1 MREKQFI
8 KEVKIYRNLPMAS
21 LMDRR
26 KVDFWRR
33 NQTCGLFPR
42 FFDVKV
48 TNTLW
53 QKLNTSQ
60 GTVMLYAAYYDN
72 RLSDQPMIRVIAAG
86 RETNRLPPLLC
97 HLWFEGI
104 PTPFEV
110 PVASGKYLVGDVVFK
125 HWHPEMYLGH
135 LLTCPIPKEIREK
148 IPVIASLVASSC
160 DKSYNAL
167 KVWNNRPKEM
177 GDFAVCLKCLWS
189 PFQENHVELAEW
201 IELNLALGASSIQIY
216 VLAVMPKTMQLLDYY
231 EQLGQ
236 VKVFK
241 MEWPGSM
248 PVTETPVAQKWFH
261 RNVTYIDASFENF
274 AYNDCLYR
282 NIYSYK
288 FLAVID
294 MDEVLMPV
302 KHNSWPELFNA
313 IIKEGKDPSDF
324 PCLMFHHFYFF
335 GNKTTNPSI
344 GFKILDTDLR
354 TDIVFPKGFQVKGF
368 FNTQKV
374 LIAFNHFH
382 LGCISNGSCNVV
394 HLDPDMGQLNHY
406 RSTCV
411 RVKVMT
417 KAGCDQMKEN
427 LVLDTLASRFAAQIR
442 PNVYE
447 ALAKISSS

>member
-160 DKSYNAL
+160 DKS
-167 KVWNNRPKEM
+167 

-236 VKVFK
+236 
-241 MEWPGSM
+241 
-248 PVTETPVAQKWFH
+248 
-261 RNVTYIDASFENF
+261 
-274 AYNDCLYR
+274 
-282 NIYSYK
+282 

-354 TDIVFPKGFQVKGF
+354 TDIVFPKG
-368 FNTQKV
+368 
-374 LIAFNHFH
+374 
-382 LGCISNGSCNVV
+382 
-394 HLDPDMGQLNHY
+394 DMFL
-406 RSTCV
+406 
-411 RVKVMT
+411 
-417 KAGCDQMKEN
+417 
-427 LVLDTLASRFAAQIR
+427 
-442 PNVYE
+442 
-447 ALAKISSS
+447 